1 MQTPSSPSRIGALFA
16 WLLFASMIV
25 CAQPASAKDAA
36 NAYPAH
42 VVKVVLPFAP
52 GSVTD
57 LITRV
62 IAERLTQR
70 LGQPFVVENRA
81 GGDGSI
87 GAGDVAHATPDGY
100 TLLFTTNTTHSIIGS
115 LLKHVPYDPQRD
127 FTPVA
132 KLAGIP
138 SMVVVNPGLP
148 VKTIE
153 QFVAYARANPGKI
166 NYGYGNSS
174 GQIGGETLQ
183 RELGIRL
190 VAVPYKGNPQAAQD
204 VMAGHIEAMVIDVA
218 TAQPLVKAGRLRAL
232 AMLTDKRMSLLPAVP
247 TVSETVAPGFDIMAW
262 FGVFGPAGMPPE
274 IVALLAREME
284 LALKDPAIDARL
296 RANGIVPSFAGPAAF
311 APFLQ
316 SEQVRWTSLAKHAG
330 IEPQ

>member
-1 MQTPSSPSRIGALFA
+1 MHTSFSLSRAGVAFNSLLVAL
-16 WLLFASMIV
+16 MVV
-25 CAQPASAKDAA
+25 CGPAAAAKEVG
-36 NAYPAH
+36 AYPAR

-62 IAERLTQR
+62 VADRLARR
-70 LGQPFVVENRA
+70 LGQPFIVENKA
-81 GGDGSI
+81 GGNGSI
-87 GAGDVAHATPDGY
+87 GAGYVAHAAPDGY

-115 LLKHVPYDPQRD
+115 LLKQVPYDPQRD

-166 NYGYGNSS
+166 RYGYGNSS

-183 RELGIRL
+183 RELGIQL
-190 VAVPYKGNPQAAQD
+190 IAVPYKGNPQAAQD
-204 VMAGHIEAMVIDVA
+204 VMAGHLEAMVVDVA
-218 TAQPLVKAGRLRAL
+218 TAQPFLKNGRLRAL
-232 AMLTDKRMSLLPAVP
+232 AMLTDKRISLLPDVP
-247 TVSETVAPGFDIMAW
+247 TVNETVAPGFDIMAW
-262 FGVFGPAGMPPE
+262 FGVFGPAGMAPE
-274 IVALLAREME
+274 VVELLAREMS
-284 LALKDPAIDARL
+284 LALQDPAIDAQL
-296 RANGIVPSFAGPAAF
+296 RGNGVAPSFVGPVAF

-316 SEQVRWTSLAKHAG
+316 REQVRWTSLAKHAG